1 MRDSDVNPITLRI
14 KDKALRE
21 EFEEQQ
27 LLCVQKRWNILTL
40 VFIAAATFAGLT
52 SINDSSAIVGFLL
65 NTGDCA
71 LVGIV
76 MSLLGLRWKQVHNYS
91 LIVLVF
97 VHGVTSCVLT
107 HLLVQQISPLSD
119 YIDYFTTN

>member
-1 MRDSDVNPITLRI
+1 MKDSDVNPITLRI
-14 KDKALRE
+14 KDQALRE

-27 LLCVQKRWNILTL
+27 LLCVQKRWNILVL

-76 MSLLGLRWKQVHNYS
+76 MSLLGLRWK
-91 LIVLVF
+91 
-97 VHGVTSCVLT
+97 
-107 HLLVQQISPLSD
+107 
-119 YIDYFTTN
+119 

>member
-40 VFIAAATFAGLT
+40 IFIVAATFAGLT

-71 LVGIV
+71 IVGIV
-76 MSLLGLRWKQVHNYS
+76 MSLLGLRWK
-91 LIVLVF
+91 
-97 VHGVTSCVLT
+97 
-107 HLLVQQISPLSD
+107 
-119 YIDYFTTN
+119 